1 MRTVPGDRED
11 DADVRQ
17 SGTADGGQSS
27 PTSGAARRQ
36 TRVVRWLRQARFRPG
51 VGLPSVIRGRP
62 RSGPGDSRLD
72 AEDDARSSR
81 SALGFDTRDA
91 LATASD
97 MIAKERSHTRS
108 VSRRTAFILV
118 WAVGVP
124 LGHGVGPWAISLLS
138 PRYGWATSGPG
149 IWNALGLMP
158 IALGIAG
165 LIWIMMVAFV
175 EAPDRVELRQ
185 APFLLTR
192 GPYAYSRNPMYVSEL
207 ALWLGWAVF
216 YGSVGVLIGFV
227 IFFAVF
233 LPGARYE
240 ERALEARFGDA
251 YRAYRGRVPRWLGT
265 RRQREPHTSCREAC
279 EGHGNGSG
287 SHISQ
292 PHGARLFRC
301 VRSA

>member
-1 MRTVPGDRED
+1 MRTVPGDKED
-11 DADVRQ
+11 NADVRQ
-17 SGTADGGQSS
+17 SGTVDDGQSS
-27 PTSGAARRQ
+27 PTSGAVRQ
-36 TRVVRWLRQARFRPG
+36 TRVVRWSRQARFRAG
-51 VGLPSVIRGRP
+51 VGLASVIRGRP
-62 RSGPGDSRLD
+62 RSGLGDSRLD
-72 AEDDARSSR
+72 AEGNARSSC
-81 SALGFDTRDA
+81 SAKGFDRRDA

-97 MIAKERSHTRS
+97 VIAEERSHTRS

-149 IWNALGLMP
+149 IWNSLGLMP

-216 YGSVGVLIGFV
+216 YGNFGVLIGFV

-251 YRAYRGRVPRWLGT
+251 YRQDQAGRAPEVAVSSA
-265 RRQREPHTSCREAC
+265 RRCHAKSFSWAAAIRR
-279 EGHGNGSG
+279 
-287 SHISQ
+287 
-292 PHGARLFRC
+292 
-301 VRSA
+301 